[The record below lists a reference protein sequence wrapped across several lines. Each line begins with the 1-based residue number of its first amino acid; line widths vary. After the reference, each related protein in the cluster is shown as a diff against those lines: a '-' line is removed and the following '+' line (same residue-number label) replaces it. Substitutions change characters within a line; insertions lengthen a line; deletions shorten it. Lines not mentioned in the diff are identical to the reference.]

1 MIILNVGLKI
11 DALPDSFNTDSICQS
26 RASLVRGYFAGLG
39 YAVRVKLA
47 QSATEQTAIVE
58 LHSVVQGV
66 SIGDTI
72 TEDAA
77 AEQLM
82 RRLRR
87 DFEPAVRRLVTVDL
101 EQHQYDALVSFVYNV
116 GEGNLAGSTLLRRLN
131 AGNYHDVPAQLMRW
145 TKSKGVELR
154 GLVRRRRDE
163 AEMWR
168 GLVRAPADE
177 PVPVRADPP
186 ANGTPASQSTT
197 IGAATVTGVATTV
210 GTVAQVVR
218 ETTEN
223 GVGIMQALGDLWPL
237 AVAAVIVAGCVFWI
251 IRERRRHAREDGV

>member
-1 MIILNVGLKI
+1 MMDARLMRLSQTGLDLIKRHEGFR
-11 DALPDSFNTDSICQS
+11 SFAYDDFAPS
-26 RASLVRGYFAGLG
+26 RPARMPIRGTLTIG
-39 YAVRVKLA
+39 YGE
-47 QSATEQTAIVE
+47 T
-58 LHSVVQGV
+58 QGV

-87 DFEPAVRRLVTVDL
+87 DFEPAVRRLVTVNL

-168 GLVRAPADE
+168 GLVHAPADE

>member
-1 MIILNVGLKI
+1 MRLSQTGLDLIKRHEGFRPYAYDDFAPNRPARQPI
-11 DALPDSFNTDSICQS
+11 
-26 RASLVRGYFAGLG
+26 RGTLTIG
-39 YAVRVKLA
+39 YGE
-47 QSATEQTAIVE
+47 T
-58 LHSVVQGV
+58 QGV

-72 TEDAA
+72 TEEAA
-77 AEQLM
+77 ADQLM

-116 GEGNLAGSTLLRRLN
+116 GEGNFARSTLLRRVN
-131 AGNYHDVPAQLMRW
+131 ARRFGEVPAQFMRW

-168 GLVRAPADE
+168 GLVQAPADE
-177 PVPVRADPP
+177 PTPVPADPP
-186 ANGTPASQSTT
+186 ADGTPATRSTT
-197 IGAATVTGVATTV
+197 IGAATVTGIATTV
-210 GTVAQVVR
+210 GTVTQVAR

-223 GVGIMQALGDLWPL
+223 GVGIMTALGDMWPL
-237 AVAAVIVAGCVFWI
+237 AIAAVVVAGCVFWI
-251 IRERRRHAREDGV
+251 IRERRRHARENGV